1 MRRGGDK
8 MKLIGRKVYKG
19 IAEAEAIVTKDGIS
33 FYGGVD
39 PETGKVV
46 EVGHELEGQSIT
58 GKVLVFPTGKGS
70 TVGSYTMYRMK
81 KNNTAPVA
89 IVNKEIDTI
98 IAVGCII
105 SEIPCVDKINIE
117 DIKTGQKLTVNGNE
131 GTVELK

>member
-1 MRRGGDK
+1 
-8 MKLIGRKVYKG
+8 MKLQGRKIYKG
-19 IAEAEAIVTKDGIS
+19 IVEGEALVTKDGIS

-39 PETGKVV
+39 PDTGKVV
-46 EVGHELEGQSIT
+46 EVGHELEGQSII

-98 IAVGCII
+98 VAVGCII
-105 SEIPCVDKINIE
+105 SEIPCVDKIDVNSL
-117 DIKTGQKLTVNGNE
+117 KSGQNLVVNGSE
-131 GTVELK
+131 GTVEVK

>member
-1 MRRGGDK
+1 
-8 MKLIGRKVYKG
+8 MKQMGRKIYKG

-39 PETGKVV
+39 PDTGKVV
-46 EVGHELEGQSIT
+46 EVGHELEGKIIT

-81 KNNTAPVA
+81 KNNTAPAA
-89 IVNKEIDTI
+89 IVNKQIDTI

-105 SEIPCVDKINIE
+105 SEIPCVDKI
-117 DIKTGQKLTVNGNE
+117 DIDKINSGQIVFVNGSE
-131 GTVELK
+131 GTVEVK

>member
-1 MRRGGDK
+1 
-8 MKLIGRKVYKG
+8 MKLEGRRIYKG

-39 PETGKVV
+39 PDTGKIV
-46 EVGHELEGQSIT
+46 EVGHELEGQTIT

-81 KNNTAPVA
+81 KNNTAPAA
-89 IVNKEIDTI
+89 IVNEQIDTI

-105 SEIPCVDKINIE
+105 SEIPCVDKIEINK
-117 DIKTGQKLTVNGNE
+117 IKTGQKIMVNGSE
-131 GTVELK
+131 GIVEVT

>member
-1 MRRGGDK
+1 
-8 MKLIGRKVYKG
+8 MKLMGRKIFKG

-39 PETGKVV
+39 PDTGKVV

-58 GKVLVFPTGKGS
+58 GKILVFPTGKGS

-89 IVNKEIDTI
+89 IVNKQIDTI

-105 SEIPCVDKINIE
+105 SEIPCVDKIDISS
-117 DIKTGQKLTVNGNE
+117 IKTGQKITVNGSE
-131 GTVELK
+131 GSVEVK

>member
-1 MRRGGDK
+1 
-8 MKLIGRKVYKG
+8 MKLEGRKIYKG

-39 PETGKVV
+39 PDTGIVV
-46 EVGHELEGQSIT
+46 EVGHDLEGQSIT

-70 TVGSYTMYRMK
+70 TVGLYTMYWMK
-81 KNNTAPVA
+81 KNNMAPVA

-105 SEIPCVDKINIE
+105 SEIPCVDQIDLNR
-117 DIKTGQKLTVNGNE
+117 IKTGQIVIVNGSK
-131 GTVELK
+131 GTVEVK

>member
-1 MRRGGDK
+1 
-8 MKLIGRKVYKG
+8 MKLIGRKIYEGMV
-19 IAEAEAIVTKDGIS
+19 EAEAIVTHEGIS

-39 PETGKVV
+39 PDSGKIV

-105 SEIPCVDKINIE
+105 SEIPCVDKIDISN
-117 DIKTGQKLTVNGNE
+117 IKTGQKIIVNGSE
-131 GTVELK
+131 GSVEVK